1 MAKLKITTHYE
12 VVCVRMYEEE
22 TKIGGEEEE
31 EKKEMY
37 INVRTRDHM
46 ISFVSSR
53 EKKAREKSGDGYS
66 EAIFTATTDGAPA
79 IAVQAWMVLSDFP
92 WSSICSREAEPT
104 THPSFGDGL
113 FFSSSYSGFC
123 CLHMR
128 TTCMYRSFSC
138 NPHV

>member
-1 MAKLKITTHYE
+1 
-12 VVCVRMYEEE
+12 
-22 TKIGGEEEE
+22 
-31 EKKEMY
+31 
-37 INVRTRDHM
+37 M

-92 WSSICSREAEPT
+92 LSSICSREAEPT

-128 TTCMYRSFSC
+128 TTCMYRC
-138 NPHV
+138 NSSL